1 MAAVTYTSIRPFTS
15 ATTIDVVTAGATIA
29 AGEVVY
35 LDTTDSN
42 KAKLADNNA
51 SAATAVVK
59 GLALHGGVSSGGLV
73 VLTGGSIVLVGAT
86 MTVGATYYLG
96 ATAGQIVPEADLA
109 TGHYV
114 SRLGTAASATQ
125 LDLDIANTGIVHA

>member
-1 MAAVTYTSIRPFTS
+1 MAAVTFTGIRPYSASTS
-15 ATTIDVVTAGATIA
+15 VQMITAGATIA

-35 LDTTDSN
+35 EDTTDSN

-59 GLALHGGVSSGGLV
+59 GIALQAAVSAGGLV

-96 ATAGQIVPEADLA
+96 ATAGQIVPETDLA
-109 TGHYV
+109 TGNYV

-125 LDLDIANTGIVHA
+125 LDLAITNTGIVHA

>member
-1 MAAVTYTSIRPFTS
+1 MAAVTFTGVRPAS
-15 ATTIDVVTAGATIA
+15 SLTTTEPVAAGATIA

-35 LDTTDSN
+35 LDTADSN

-59 GLALHGGVSSGGLV
+59 GIALTSGVSGSGLIV
-73 VLTGGSIVLVGAT
+73 ATGNSITLVGAS
-86 MTVGATYYLG
+86 MTIGLTYYLG

-109 TGHYV
+109 TGNYV
-114 SRLGTAASATQ
+114 CRLGVASSATQ
-125 LDLDIANTGIVHA
+125 LELSIANTGIQRA

>member
-1 MAAVTYTSIRPFTS
+1 MAAVTFTGVRPAS
-15 ATTIDVVTAGATIA
+15 SLTTTEPVAAGATIA

-35 LDTTDSN
+35 LDTADSN

-59 GLALHGGVSSGGLV
+59 GIALTSGVSGSGLIV
-73 VLTGGSIVLVGAT
+73 ATGNSITLVGAS
-86 MTVGATYYLG
+86 MTQGLTYYLG

-109 TGHYV
+109 TGNYV
-114 SRLGTAASATQ
+114 CRLGVASSATQ
-125 LDLDIANTGIVHA
+125 LELSIANTGIQRA

>member
-1 MAAVTYTSIRPFTS
+1 MAALTSITAVRPTS
-15 ATTIDVVTAGATIA
+15 STSVELVMYGATIA

-59 GLALHGGVSSGGLV
+59 GIAVTPGVSGGYGYIA
-73 VLTGGSIVLVGAT
+73 TSGSIVLVGTT
-86 MTVGATYYLG
+86 MGVGQTYCLG
-96 ATAGQIVPEADLA
+96 ATAGQIVDEGDITTGNSLSRIGTGA
-109 TGHYV
+109 T
-114 SRLGTAASATQ
+114 TTQ
-125 LDLDIANTGIVHA
+125 LDLDITNTGITHA